1 MTNQNDIL
9 TLLSSLSD
17 EFSAEDLRFSDI
29 ASDLAAQ
36 IIERRVALGLTQKEL
51 AEKLGK
57 SQAIVSKWENA
68 DCNFQIKTLIEISQ
82 RLNLPLTISFRSP
95 ISETKTYFV
104 SPTPAATTA
113 SVAKYVSATSPE
125 PSWQSTQ

>member
-95 ISETKTYFV
+95 ISERGGDYKCI
-104 SPTPAATTA
+104 
-113 SVAKYVSATSPE
+113 
-125 PSWQSTQ
+125 

>member
-57 SQAIVSKWENA
+57 SQAIVSKLS
-68 DCNFQIKTLIEISQ
+68 LIHI
-82 RLNLPLTISFRSP
+82 
-95 ISETKTYFV
+95 
-104 SPTPAATTA
+104 
-113 SVAKYVSATSPE
+113 
-125 PSWQSTQ
+125 

>member
-68 DCNFQIKTLIEISQ
+68 DCNF
-82 RLNLPLTISFRSP
+82 
-95 ISETKTYFV
+95 
-104 SPTPAATTA
+104 
-113 SVAKYVSATSPE
+113 
-125 PSWQSTQ
+125 

>member
-57 SQAIVSKWENA
+57 SQAFVSKW
-68 DCNFQIKTLIEISQ
+68 
-82 RLNLPLTISFRSP
+82 
-95 ISETKTYFV
+95 
-104 SPTPAATTA
+104 
-113 SVAKYVSATSPE
+113 
-125 PSWQSTQ
+125 

>member
-68 DCNFQIKTLIEISQ
+68 D
-82 RLNLPLTISFRSP
+82 
-95 ISETKTYFV
+95 
-104 SPTPAATTA
+104 
-113 SVAKYVSATSPE
+113 
-125 PSWQSTQ
+125 

>member
-1 MTNQNDIL
+1 MPL
-9 TLLSSLSD
+9 R
-17 EFSAEDLRFSDI
+17 AEDLRFSDI

-104 SPTPAATTA
+104 SPTPAATAA